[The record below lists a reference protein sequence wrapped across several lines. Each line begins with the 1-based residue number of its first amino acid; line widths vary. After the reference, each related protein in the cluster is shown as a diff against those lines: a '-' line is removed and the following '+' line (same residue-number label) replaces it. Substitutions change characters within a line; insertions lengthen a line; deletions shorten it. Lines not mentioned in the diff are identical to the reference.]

1 MILFGRIKNTDNEWG
16 FNDDKNM
23 FDTWKEVTEEV
34 QRETVLQAN
43 AQQKLIK
50 GDKDGNPI
58 LVDPPAPTEEELKKQ
73 RISELERYLSQTDW
87 FAIRFADTGEPIPE
101 GIRQKRQ
108 EARDEISEI
117 RNKYP
122 DA

>member
-23 FDTWKEVTEEV
+23 FDTWKEVTEEIH
-34 QRETVLQAN
+34 RETVLQAN

-58 LVDPPAPTEEELKKQ
+58 LVDIPEPTPEQAKVI
-73 RISELERYLSQTDW
+73 RISELEKYLSQTDW
-87 FAIRFADTGEPIPE
+87 YAIRFADTGEPIPAE
-101 GIRQKRQ
+101 IKQKRQ
-108 EARDEISEI
+108 NARDEISALRE
-117 RNKYP
+117 
-122 DA
+122 

>member
-1 MILFGRIKNTDNEWG
+1 MILFGRIKNTNNEWG

-23 FDTWKEVTEEV
+23 FDTWKEVTEEI

-58 LVDPPAPTEEELKKQ
+58 LVDLPQPTEEERKRK
-73 RISELERYLSQTDW
+73 RISELERCLSETDW
-87 FAIRFADTGEPIPE
+87 YAIRFADTGEEMPADIK
-101 GIRQKRQ
+101 QKRQ
-108 EARDEISEI
+108 DARNEISEL
-117 RNKYP
+117 RKGL
-122 DA
+122 

>member
-58 LVDPPAPTEEELKKQ
+58 LVDLPQPTEEEQKMQ
-73 RISELERYLSQTDW
+73 RISELERYLSETDW
-87 FAIRFADTGEPIPE
+87 YAIRFADTDEPIPLE
-101 GIRQKRQ
+101 VKQKRQ
-108 EARDEISEI
+108 EARDEISEL
-117 RNKYP
+117 RTQF
-122 DA
+122 

>member
-23 FDTWKEVTEEV
+23 FDTCKEVMEEV

-58 LVDPPAPTEEELKKQ
+58 LVDPPAPTEEERVRQ
-73 RISELERYLSQTDW
+73 RVAELERYLSQTDW
-87 FAIRFADTGEPIPE
+87 YAIRFADTGEPIPE
-101 GIRQKRQ
+101 EIKHKRQ
-108 EARDEISEI
+108 EARDEISSL
-117 RNKYP
+117 RN
-122 DA
+122 D

>member
-16 FNDDKNM
+16 FNDDENM
-23 FDTWKEVTEEV
+23 FDTWKEVTEEIH
-34 QRETVLQAN
+34 RETVLQAN

-58 LVDPPAPTEEELKKQ
+58 LVDLPKPTEEELKKQ

-87 FAIRFADTGEPIPE
+87 YAIRFADTGEAIPTE
-101 GIRQKRQ
+101 IKQKRQ
-108 EARDEISEI
+108 EAREEISAL
-117 RNKYP
+117 RN
-122 DA
+122 D